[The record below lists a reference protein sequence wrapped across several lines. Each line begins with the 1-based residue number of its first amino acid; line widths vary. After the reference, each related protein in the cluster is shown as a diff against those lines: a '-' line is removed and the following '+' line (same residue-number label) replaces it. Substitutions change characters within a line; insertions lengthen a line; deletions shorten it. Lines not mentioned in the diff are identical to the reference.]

1 MLVMG
6 VVFSFLATLILC
18 ARDRFRWRRSKVCW
32 PDYND
37 ESASENAEYRPS
49 RWWQQAL
56 LLILV
61 VPFAVVIIPVV
72 LGAVAAMILYAV
84 SVRYRWFRGAVR
96 RLLRQRGVDF
106 SWLLSPPPN
115 PCQLYESSRR
125 LTRCTGSVAP
135 KSQYTAD
142 HERRRKEE

>member
-1 MLVMG
+1 MNEYVQMLVMG

-37 ESASENAEYRPS
+37 ESASENAENRPS

-84 SVRYRWFRGAVR
+84 SVRYRWFRRAVR

-106 SWLLSPPPN
+106 SWFLSFFLAPA
-115 PCQLYESSRR
+115 LVVRR
-125 LTRCTGSVAP
+125 VLRLWRNRARAP
-135 KSQYTAD
+135 RKSPTAFV
-142 HERRRKEE
+142 